1 MYHPYLRG
9 KQFELLAL
17 RNVIDKIVESGMT
30 PIIEPVRES
39 SRDIAKCVEMLSEN
53 NCDYIIIANPK
64 CGELER
70 NQLAAER
77 VIDRI
82 VEIDH
87 EVELAYIVDERTSL
101 AEIINLIENYENQIF
116 SIVHS
121 GRFNDPDGLLELLS
135 SLDNFNKHI
144 FISENSSHGYRN
156 LFLSPTSNRILICDG
171 FVRRARN
178 ADYENHVEEFF
189 SELPYRYA
197 EQGYQGFGDFL
208 TIGNYFSEGGGQAIT
223 AAIHITYEKEDE
235 EIYVRHFLSEPR
247 SVPEEVP
254 ILLEEALEKL
264 VDFLDE
270 NPEMLDWSMS
280 CNELVEI
287 KNGGCQTNL
296 AYIKKL
302 VISHHI
308 ELMHNVII

>member
-39 SRDIAKCVEMLSEN
+39 FRDIAKCVEMLSEN
-53 NCDYIIIANPK
+53 SCDYIIIANPK

-70 NQLAAER
+70 NQLAVER

-82 VEIDH
+82 VEIDP
-87 EVELAYIVDERTSL
+87 EVELAYIIDERTSL
-101 AEIINLIENYENQIF
+101 AEIVNLIGNYENQIF

-121 GRFNDPDGLLELLS
+121 GRFCDPEGLLEFLS

-144 FISENSSHGYRN
+144 FISENSSQGYRD
-156 LFLSPTSNRILICDG
+156 LFLSSNRILICDE

-178 ADYENHVEEFF
+178 ADYEDHVEEFF

-197 EQGYQGFGDFL
+197 DNGFQGFGDFL

-223 AAIHITYEKEDE
+223 AAIHITYEKDDE
-235 EIYVRHFLSEPR
+235 EIYVRHFLSEHR
-247 SVPEEVP
+247 TVPEEVP

-270 NPEMLDWSMS
+270 NPGILEWSRS
-280 CNELVEI
+280 CDELVEI

-308 ELMHNVII
+308 ELMHNITI

>member
-17 RNVIDKIVESGMT
+17 RNVVDKIVESGMT

-39 SRDIAKCVEMLSEN
+39 FRDIAKCVEMLSEN
-53 NCDYIIIANPK
+53 SCDYIIIANPK

-82 VEIDH
+82 VEIDP
-87 EVELAYIVDERTSL
+87 EVELAYIIDERTSL
-101 AEIINLIENYENQIF
+101 AEILNLIGKYENQIF

-121 GRFNDPDGLLELLS
+121 GRFCDPEALLEFLS

-144 FISENSSHGYRN
+144 FISENSSQGYRD
-156 LFLSPTSNRILICDG
+156 LFLSSNRILICDE

-178 ADYENHVEEFF
+178 ADYEDHVEEFF

-197 EQGYQGFGDFL
+197 NQGFQGFGDFL

-223 AAIHITYEKEDE
+223 AAIHITYEKDDE
-235 EIYVRHFLSEPR
+235 EIYVRHFLSEHR
-247 SVPEEVP
+247 TVPEEVP
-254 ILLEEALEKL
+254 ILLEEALDKL

-270 NPEMLDWSMS
+270 NPGILEWSRS
-280 CNELVEI
+280 CEELVEI

-302 VISHHI
+302 VISHHV
-308 ELMHNVII
+308 ELMHNIIV